1 MQTEPTDSRSTSPK
15 TMLGT
20 NEDRLAFIGF
30 AVVVLGLVAWTSR
43 GPLAEKTDFSLIY
56 TGTRIVYAGN
66 GAKLYDLQQQKQV
79 NASLFTYPQP
89 LLYEH
94 PPFEALLLAPLAT
107 LPYRTAYLF
116 WGLLNACVW
125 LALPLVLRPYAPVPK
140 EMLGYLALW
149 LLFAPLGVTLFQGQ
163 TSLMLLA
170 AFVLTFKQLKK
181 GKTFKAG
188 VWLGLGLFKFQF
200 VVPFVLIFLLRRQ
213 WKFVKGFSCS
223 ASVLAL
229 LSLAAVGGKGIS
241 SYIHLLL
248 EIGNDPANV
257 SYGAG
262 VDMPTLQGFL
272 YALLGHWVTSGITL
286 LSAILSFLFIL
297 LVARSSAWTREAD
310 DSFDLMFAGA
320 VAVSLMTGFH
330 MFTHDFSPLI
340 LALVLVLAHFPPAE
354 YTKLRLIIAV
364 PLVVFW
370 MPPIYFAL
378 VNWHCM
384 YLMFPMLMIFAMSA
398 ILRAGSLTESWR
410 AEGRQLAAH

>member
-1 MQTEPTDSRSTSPK
+1 
-15 TMLGT
+15 
-20 NEDRLAFIGF
+20 
-30 AVVVLGLVAWTSR
+30 
-43 GPLAEKTDFSLIY
+43 
-56 TGTRIVYAGN
+56 
-66 GAKLYDLQQQKQV
+66 
-79 NASLFTYPQP
+79 
-89 LLYEH
+89 
-94 PPFEALLLAPLAT
+94 
-107 LPYRTAYLF
+107 
-116 WGLLNACVW
+116 
-125 LALPLVLRPYAPVPK
+125 
-140 EMLGYLALW
+140 
-149 LLFAPLGVTLFQGQ
+149 LGVTLFQGQ

-340 LALVLVLAHFPPAE
+340 LALVLVLAHFPRAE
-354 YTKLRLIIAV
+354 YTKLRLMIAV

>member
-1 MQTEPTDSRSTSPK
+1 MQTETSDSRSTK
-15 TMLGT
+15 TVLGA
-20 NEDRLAFIGF
+20 NEGRLAFVGF
-30 AVVVLGLVAWTSR
+30 AVVVLGLVVWTSR

-56 TGTRIVYAGN
+56 TGTRIVYAGH
-66 GAKLYDLQQQKQV
+66 GAQLYDLQQQKQV
-79 NASLFTYPQP
+79 NASLFTHPQP

-94 PPFEALLLAPLAT
+94 PPFEALLLAPLAM
-107 LPYRTAYLF
+107 LPYRTAYLC

-125 LALPLVLRPYAPVPK
+125 LALPLVLRPYAPVPS
-140 EMLGYLALW
+140 EVLGYFSLW

-170 AFVLTFKQLKK
+170 VFVLTFKQLKK
-181 GKTFKAG
+181 GKTFQAG

-241 SYIHLLL
+241 TYIHLLL
-248 EIGNDPANV
+248 KVGNDPGNV

-262 VDMPTLQGFL
+262 VDMPTLHGFL
-272 YALLGHWVTSGITL
+272 YALLGHWVTSGISILT
-286 LSAILSFLFIL
+286 AILSFLFIF
-297 LVARSSAWTREAD
+297 LVAKNSAWTREAD

-330 MFTHDFSPLI
+330 MFTHDFSPLM
-340 LALVLVLAHFPPAE
+340 LALVLVLAHFPRAE
-354 YTKLRLIIAV
+354 YSRRRLIIAV

-384 YLMFPMLMIFAMSA
+384 YLMFPMLVIFAMSA
-398 ILRAGSLTESWR
+398 ISLAGSSTQSWQV
-410 AEGRQLAAH
+410 EGRQLAAR